1 MATPI
6 EYATDID
13 RAALVEI
20 GQGAEGRVFEFAN
33 DPSTVYKEFHLSS
46 QNPPNTLALNHL
58 INLRSAWTEEE
69 RSWIEERTVWP
80 RTAVLDGGRLRG
92 YLMKRIPEAYFR
104 QHGVRVRPRKVICDW
119 NFLSMRGRY
128 ATNANLVSTVP
139 HPTTEQV
146 SKLIVDLARTIEI
159 LHRHEVIVGDISGR
173 NLIWTDRP
181 SWQVILIDCDGFRI
195 RGSGAVNYGKQT
207 PDWEDPALGQNHT
220 NQQSD
225 IYKLGIAAFRAVWA
239 ATTDRPPAHLGDAP
253 TPEGAPL
260 RLNSL
265 IHRSTSSAS
274 RPSAA
279 EWVEELALGT
289 SAVPTTCPQG
299 LSPSGTTPQ
308 SSDSWQSQTDR
319 GTEKTMEMASFPV
332 KRSRPVIPMQK
343 TE

>member
-1 MATPI
+1 MVTPI
-6 EYATDID
+6 EYATID

-20 GQGAEGRVFEFAN
+20 GQGGEGRVFVWPN
-33 DPSTVYKEFHLSS
+33 DQSTVYKEFHLSS
-46 QNPPNTLALNHL
+46 QNPPNRLALDHL

-80 RTAVLDGGRLRG
+80 QRAVLDGGRLRG
-92 YLMKRIPEAYFR
+92 YVMKRIPEAYFR
-104 QHGVRVRPRKVICDW
+104 QHGVRIMPMKVTCDW
-119 NFLSMRGRY
+119 NYLSMRGRY
-128 ATNANLVSTVP
+128 AANANLVSTVP

-173 NLIWTDRP
+173 NLIWTDHP
-181 SWQVILIDCDGFRI
+181 SWQVMLIDCDGFRI

-239 ATTDRPPAHLGDAP
+239 ATTDRPPAHLGDVP
-253 TPEGAPL
+253 PPEGAPL

-289 SAVPTTCPQG
+289 SAVSATGPQG
-299 LSPSGTTPQ
+299 LFPSGTTPQ
-308 SSDSWQSQTDR
+308 SSDPRQTQPDR
-319 GTEKTMEMASFPV
+319 DTENTMERGSSPV
-332 KRSRPVIPMQK
+332 KRSRPVIPMRE

>member
-6 EYATDID
+6 EYATGID

-20 GQGAEGRVFEFAN
+20 GRGGEGRVFEFSH

-92 YLMKRIPEAYFR
+92 YVMKRIPETYFR
-104 QHGVRVRPRKVICDW
+104 QHGVRVRPKTVICDW

-128 ATNANLVSTVP
+128 MTNANLVSTVP

-146 SKLIVDLARTIEI
+146 SKLVVDLARTIEI

-173 NLIWTDRP
+173 NLIWADRP
-181 SWQVILIDCDGFRI
+181 GWQVMLIDCDGFRI

-207 PDWEDPALGQNHT
+207 PDWEDPVLGQNYT

-239 ATTDRPPAHLGDAP
+239 ATTDRPPAHLGNDP

-265 IHRSTSSAS
+265 IHRSTSGSR

-289 SAVPTTCPQG
+289 SALPTTGTQG
-299 LSPSGTTPQ
+299 LPSSRTTAQ
-308 SSDSWQSQTDR
+308 SSDSRQPHTDR
-319 GTEKTMEMASFPV
+319 DTEKTMETGSSSV
-332 KRSRPVIPMQK
+332 QRLRPVIPMRE